1 MTQAANPFFGK
12 FKTPRETAPFDKI
25 KITDYE
31 PAFQEGIRQHQK
43 EVDAIVNQRSTPTF
57 ENSIEAL
64 ERSGSLLNKVST
76 IFFAVSEAEGNDEM
90 MAISQRISPI
100 LSEHGNNINLNER
113 LFERVKFVYDKK
125 GELDLSPEQM
135 ALLNDTYESMVRKG
149 ANLKGEN
156 REKYRKLTTELNQ
169 LTLTFGQNLLKATN
183 SF

>member
-57 ENSIEAL
+57 ENTIEAL
-64 ERSGSLLNKVST
+64 ERSGNLLNKVST

-90 MAISQRISPI
+90 MAISQRI
-100 LSEHGNNINLNER
+100 
-113 LFERVKFVYDKK
+113 
-125 GELDLSPEQM
+125 
-135 ALLNDTYESMVRKG
+135 
-149 ANLKGEN
+149 
-156 REKYRKLTTELNQ
+156 
-169 LTLTFGQNLLKATN
+169 
-183 SF
+183 

>member
-57 ENSIEAL
+57 ENTIEAL

-113 LFERVKFVYDKK
+113 LFERV
-125 GELDLSPEQM
+125 
-135 ALLNDTYESMVRKG
+135 
-149 ANLKGEN
+149 
-156 REKYRKLTTELNQ
+156 
-169 LTLTFGQNLLKATN
+169 
-183 SF
+183 

>member
-57 ENSIEAL
+57 ENTIEAL

-76 IFFAVSEAEGNDEM
+76 IFFAVSEAEGNYFSKNLAYPLRTRQQYQSERKIIRTGQIRLRQKRRIGF
-90 MAISQRISPI
+90 ISRTNGPI
-100 LSEHGNNINLNER
+100 ER
-113 LFERVKFVYDKK
+113 YL
-125 GELDLSPEQM
+125 
-135 ALLNDTYESMVRKG
+135 
-149 ANLKGEN
+149 
-156 REKYRKLTTELNQ
+156 
-169 LTLTFGQNLLKATN
+169 
-183 SF
+183 